1 MSDFRSNPLL
11 DPRIAGSIT
20 SRTPTWREDLAG
32 AIARLRGQD
41 SRHGFQAAERSINEF
56 EAVPFVGQAVSGL
69 LTGNE
74 AYRAG
79 AEGDYVKGG
88 LLGLAALAPIPSN
101 LKKPAAS
108 TAKNVA
114 KEVVENELRFF
125 HGGPEAIQTPRV
137 TIDPDGLL
145 PGFSITPSKRVAE
158 WYASG
163 AGRAKP
169 QQGVVSEF
177 TVDNK
182 KLKTIDEFDLYNL
195 TSELE
200 NKYNLD
206 EGDLTDELLLE
217 ELNKRGINA
226 VKYREPEFG
235 VRVLD
240 PSILVP
246 IKK

>member
-11 DPRIAGSIT
+11 DPRLAGSMS
-20 SRTPTWREDLAG
+20 SRIPTWREDIAG

-41 SRHGFQAAERSINEF
+41 NRQGFQSAQRSINEF
-56 EAVPFVGQAVSGL
+56 EALPFVGQAVSGL

-88 LLGLAALAPIPSN
+88 LLGLAAIAPVPST

-108 TAKNVA
+108 AAKNIA
-114 KEVVENELRFF
+114 KEAIGNELRFF
-125 HGGPEAIQTPRV
+125 HGGPEVIQAPRI

-145 PGFSITPSKRVAE
+145 PGFSITPNRRVAE
-158 WYASG
+158 WYAGG
-163 AGRAKP
+163 AGRPSA

-182 KLKTIDEFDLYNL
+182 KLNTIDEFDLYNL